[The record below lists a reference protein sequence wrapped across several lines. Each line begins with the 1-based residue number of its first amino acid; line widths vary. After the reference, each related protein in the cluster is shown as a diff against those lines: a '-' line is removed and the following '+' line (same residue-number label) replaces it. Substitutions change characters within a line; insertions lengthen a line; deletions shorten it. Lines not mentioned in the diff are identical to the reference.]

1 MTIFSVQRFL
11 EDHFERRGLT
21 DVDQYAVRVANTFER
36 LGSRVSDNRLA
47 AELRRVRTAF
57 FRRNQDLNRKEFELQ
72 LAAALR
78 RRFKKKLLTMPRT
91 ILSEDLPLLAN
102 GFAHS
107 IDLSGPCF
115 PSLSW
120 PSRPAP

>member
-91 ILSEDLPLLAN
+91 ILSEDLPL
-102 GFAHS
+102 
-107 IDLSGPCF
+107 
-115 PSLSW
+115 
-120 PSRPAP
+120 